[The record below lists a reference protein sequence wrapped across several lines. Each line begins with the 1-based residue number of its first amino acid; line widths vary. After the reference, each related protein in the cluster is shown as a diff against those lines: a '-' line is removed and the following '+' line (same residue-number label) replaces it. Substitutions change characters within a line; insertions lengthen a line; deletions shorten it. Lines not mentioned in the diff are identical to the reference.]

1 MKRTIS
7 VGLLAGLVLLL
18 VGLALNAAIS
28 RVAPSLQAEYEN
40 AAVFRSWSDPLMSL
54 YFLYP
59 FLFGVLLAWVW
70 RRVTPLQISWNRF
83 AGAVFLVFT
92 IPGMLI
98 TYASFQ
104 VSLSM
109 VLSWTL
115 SGLIDAVIAS
125 YLFAK
130 FLKS

>member
-1 MKRTIS
+1 MKRTVS

-18 VGLALNAAIS
+18 AGLALNMAMN
-28 RVAPSLQAEYEN
+28 VLAPGLKSEYEN
-40 AAVFRSWSDPLMSL
+40 SGIFRPWSDPLMSL

-70 RRVTPLQISWNRF
+70 RRVAPLQISWNRF
-83 AGAVFLVFT
+83 AGAVFLVYS

-104 VSLSM
+104 VSLGM

-115 SGLIDAVIAS
+115 SGLIDAGLAS